1 VDPAELSPSEGNM
14 VKHLLVVLAL
24 CCISAATCMGQQLPA
39 TGQPATAADVERYF
53 DAAHVRDT
61 TQRTLA
67 VVTVQMRQTLHDQ
80 ILQTPGMPA
89 DAEQTIQKHLDVMNN
104 NMAGVQE
111 DMLKILETVYEKH
124 FTKGDMDA
132 MVAFYSSP
140 TGQKLML
147 EQPEITAESMQA
159 SAPIL
164 KKLMDQNRQEI
175 QDQIAE
181 IQENSNPDA
190 AASPKR

>member
-1 VDPAELSPSEGNM
+1 ML
-14 VKHLLVVLAL
+14 KHLLVVLGL
-24 CCISAATCMGQQLPA
+24 CCFSAATCVGQQLPA
-39 TGQPATAADVERYF
+39 ADQPATAADVERYF

-61 TQRTLA
+61 MQRTLA
-67 VVTVQMRQTLHDQ
+67 VVTAQMRQTLHDQ
-80 ILQTPGMPA
+80 ILQTPGLPA
-89 DAEQTIQKHLDVMNN
+89 DAEQTIQKHLDMMNK
-104 NMAGVQE
+104 NMASVQE
-111 DMLKILETVYEKH
+111 DMLKIMETVYEKH

-140 TGQKLML
+140 AGQKLVV

-164 KKLMDQNRQEI
+164 KNLLDQNRQEI

-181 IQENSNPDA
+181 IQENSNQGA